1 LGTSDRTEAK
11 EYFSN
16 LDRNL
21 IPFTTLSADPVGEVE
36 VSNMIDM
43 CFNKKKAEQRKIWIN
58 GYEDGTHVDFNVDE
72 MAYSDFVD
80 KEYIIMAVQSNL
92 RGIPHVID
100 GFKPSQRKIL
110 FSCLKRKLHSEIK
123 VAQLAG
129 YVNSSHRWPIVVVP
143 SLLCHR
149 CCSIVVVPLL
159 LFYHWYIVVVPSL
172 LHRYAIVGR
181 SLLFHRCC
189 CAIVVGA
196 SLFNA
201 FLSLVFQPRAL
212 LTFFFLFC
220 HFLSLPATS
229 FQVHLRTRRVPP
241 RGSVVER
248 CHHQHGPRLYWQQ
261 QFKPLDAKRSIWNA
275 VGRGERRRQS
285 PLRVYAID
293 VRDLCN

>member
-1 LGTSDRTEAK
+1 MCVFPSFSTESKNSPIFFCFCFFFLPALPFVSVAVSFLSSLIGLGTSDRTEAK

-129 YVNSSHRWPIVVVP
+129 YVNSSRHWPIVVVP
-143 SLLCHR
+143 SLLFYRWYIVVVPSLCHR
-149 CCSIVVVPLL
+149 CCSIVVV
-159 LFYHWYIVVVPSL
+159 VPS
-172 LHRYAIVGR
+172 
-181 SLLFHRCC
+181 
-189 CAIVVGA
+189 
-196 SLFNA
+196 
-201 FLSLVFQPRAL
+201 SLVHP
-212 LTFFFLFC
+212 C
-220 HFLSLPATS
+220 SMLSSPVS
-229 FQVHLRTRRVPP
+229 SSPVH
-241 RGSVVER
+241 
-248 CHHQHGPRLYWQQ
+248 C
-261 QFKPLDAKRSIWNA
+261 
-275 VGRGERRRQS
+275 
-285 PLRVYAID
+285 
-293 VRDLCN
+293 

>member
-1 LGTSDRTEAK
+1 MFSLLSRQNQKIHPSFFVFVFFFFLHSPCVSVAVSSLPSLSSMVGLGTSDRTEAK

-129 YVNSSHRWPIVVVP
+129 YVNSSHRWSIVVVP

-149 CCSIVVVPLL
+149 CCAIVVVPLL

-172 LHRYAIVGR
+172 C
-181 SLLFHRCC
+181 HRCC
-189 CAIVVGA
+189 SIVVVVP
-196 SLFNA
+196 S
-201 FLSLVFQPRAL
+201 SLVHL
-212 LTFFFLFC
+212 C
-220 HFLSLPATS
+220 SMLSSPVS
-229 FQVHLRTRRVPP
+229 SSPVH
-241 RGSVVER
+241 
-248 CHHQHGPRLYWQQ
+248 C
-261 QFKPLDAKRSIWNA
+261 
-275 VGRGERRRQS
+275 
-285 PLRVYAID
+285 
-293 VRDLCN
+293 

>member
-1 LGTSDRTEAK
+1 
-11 EYFSN
+11 
-16 LDRNL
+16 
-21 IPFTTLSADPVGEVE
+21 
-36 VSNMIDM
+36 M
-43 CFNKKKAEQRKIWIN
+43 
-58 GYEDGTHVDFNVDE
+58 DFNVDE

-129 YVNSSHRWPIVVVP
+129 YVNSSHRWSIVVVP
-143 SLLCHR
+143 SLLFHR
-149 CCSIVVVPLL
+149 CCSIVIVQPLVHRRCAIVVTSLCH
-159 LFYHWYIVVVPSL
+159 HWSIVVVPSL
-172 LHRYAIVGR
+172 LLCHRRWCIFVQCFPLPCLPAPCTVD
-181 SLLFHRCC
+181 LF
-189 CAIVVGA
+189 
-196 SLFNA
+196 SS
-201 FLSLVFQPRAL
+201 FLP
-212 LTFFFLFC
+212 
-220 HFLSLPATS
+220 LPATSATS

>member
-1 LGTSDRTEAK
+1 
-11 EYFSN
+11 

-129 YVNSSHRWPIVVVP
+129 YVNSSHRWSIVVVP
-143 SLLCHR
+143 SLLFHR
-149 CCSIVVVPLL
+149 CCSIVVV
-159 LFYHWYIVVVPSL
+159 VPS
-172 LHRYAIVGR
+172 
-181 SLLFHRCC
+181 
-189 CAIVVGA
+189 
-196 SLFNA
+196 
-201 FLSLVFQPRAL
+201 SLVHP
-212 LTFFFLFC
+212 C
-220 HFLSLPATS
+220 SMLSSPVS
-229 FQVHLRTRRVPP
+229 SSPVH
-241 RGSVVER
+241 
-248 CHHQHGPRLYWQQ
+248 C
-261 QFKPLDAKRSIWNA
+261 
-275 VGRGERRRQS
+275 
-285 PLRVYAID
+285 
-293 VRDLCN
+293 

>member
-1 LGTSDRTEAK
+1 MCCVVFFPSTEKKINPYFFLLSGLGTSDRTEAK

-129 YVNSSHRWPIVVVP
+129 YVKMFRRCPVGP
-143 SLLCHR
+143 SLLCRHR
-149 CCSIVVVPLL
+149 CCAVIGPWCNVV
-159 LFYHWYIVVVPSL
+159 
-172 LHRYAIVGR
+172 
-181 SLLFHRCC
+181 
-189 CAIVVGA
+189 
-196 SLFNA
+196 
-201 FLSLVFQPRAL
+201 
-212 LTFFFLFC
+212 
-220 HFLSLPATS
+220 
-229 FQVHLRTRRVPP
+229 
-241 RGSVVER
+241 
-248 CHHQHGPRLYWQQ
+248 
-261 QFKPLDAKRSIWNA
+261 
-275 VGRGERRRQS
+275 
-285 PLRVYAID
+285 
-293 VRDLCN
+293 LC

>member
-129 YVNSSHRWPIVVVP
+129 YVNSSHRWSIVVVVP
-143 SLLCHR
+143 SLLFHR
-149 CCSIVVVPLL
+149 YCSTVGPSSLRHRWSIV
-159 LFYHWYIVVVPSL
+159 
-172 LHRYAIVGR
+172 VGR

-189 CAIVVGA
+189 SIVVVP
-196 SLFNA
+196 SLLVHPCPI
-201 FLSLVFQPRAL
+201 LS
-212 LTFFFLFC
+212 
-220 HFLSLPATS
+220 S
-229 FQVHLRTRRVPP
+229 
-241 RGSVVER
+241 SVSAN
-248 CHHQHGPRLYWQQ
+248 P
-261 QFKPLDAKRSIWNA
+261 
-275 VGRGERRRQS
+275 
-285 PLRVYAID
+285 VY
-293 VRDLCN
+293 R